1 MAARSKLTNG
11 STMHHLNVWTH
22 RLVVLSVA
30 LVAVALAGAGPASAN
45 GGDGGNFPAG
55 HANAACDPAAGTC
68 NASSGRSGGASPV
81 APSVHASSAGSAQG
95 PSDCPAGYTY
105 QPVVDINGAPLL
117 VNPGDNV
124 ASSGFAPVNQ
134 AEQFVNILCQGN
146 VLRIVLVPLAGS
158 PAAAPRVTGA
168 DVARQAFA
176 SFKLVAPVPKMAP
189 PGELVVQF
197 PTWLWVEGWKA
208 QSATAS
214 VPGLSATVT
223 AAPTKVVWTMGDGG
237 SVTCFG
243 PGTPYDP
250 NVPVEQ
256 QSTDCSYTY
265 HESSARQPG
274 LAYRASVTISYG
286 ASWTATDGT
295 GGNLGALTATAPFTA
310 RVAEI
315 QAINTP

>member
-1 MAARSKLTNG
+1 MRSLGIASARLAAVAIGGLCLSVLLAVPPAFADGASGGGYQVPGASSSCDPSVG
-11 STMHHLNVWTH
+11 SCG
-22 RLVVLSVA
+22 VLSSAPGGATAA
-30 LVAVALAGAGPASAN
+30 LSGPATSGAG
-45 GGDGGNFPAG
+45 G
-55 HANAACDPAAGTC
+55 PAAL
-68 NASSGRSGGASPV
+68 
-81 APSVHASSAGSAQG
+81 
-95 PSDCPAGYTY
+95 PSDCPVSYTY
-105 QPVVDINGAPLL
+105 QPVTANGGPLTL
-117 VNPGDNV
+117 NPGDNT
-124 ASSGFAPVNQ
+124 AYSGLSAVSQP
-134 AEQFVNILCQGN
+134 EQFVDVLCQGAI
-146 VLRIVLVPLAGS
+146 LRVVLVPLGGS

-176 SFKLVAPVPKMAP
+176 SFKLAAPVPKTAP

-197 PTWLWVEGWKA
+197 PTWLWVQAWQA

-237 SVTCFG
+237 SVTCLG

-250 NVPVEQ
+250 NVPAEQ
-256 QSTDCSYTY
+256 QSTDCSYIY
-265 HESSARQPG
+265 HESSAGQPG
-274 LAYRASVTISYG
+274 QVYRGSVTVSYG